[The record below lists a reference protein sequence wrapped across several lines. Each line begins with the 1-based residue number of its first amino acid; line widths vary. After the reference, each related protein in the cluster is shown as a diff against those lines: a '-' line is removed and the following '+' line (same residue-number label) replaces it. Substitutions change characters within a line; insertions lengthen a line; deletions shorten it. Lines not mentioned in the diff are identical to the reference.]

1 MARHFVYR
9 DGSSVQSVLFYGVPQ
24 VGQIFSSLGR
34 MYEIVEVR
42 PSIDM
47 LIVQEV

>member
-1 MARHFVYR
+1 MARHFIMQ
-9 DGSSVQSVLFYGVPQ
+9 DGKNIQSVLFYGVPQ
-24 VGQIFSSLGR
+24 IGQIFSSLGR

-47 LIVQEV
+47 LIVQEI